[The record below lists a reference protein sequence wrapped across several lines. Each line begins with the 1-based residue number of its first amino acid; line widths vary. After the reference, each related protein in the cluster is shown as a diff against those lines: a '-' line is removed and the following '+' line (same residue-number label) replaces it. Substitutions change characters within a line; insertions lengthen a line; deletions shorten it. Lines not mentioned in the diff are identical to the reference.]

1 MLFSTNNM
9 KTSRILLIVNALLLI
24 VIWAY
29 TGVKY
34 AGLPDIIPT
43 HFDFQGNVD
52 GESGKGTI
60 WALPCIATFVFFI
73 FWNAPRNP
81 DSPFVNVPKNFRNKE
96 SLGLFMFS
104 LQIPVM
110 ILFLDI
116 IVESIRVAE
125 GKQTELS
132 DAIFFILGLL
142 FAVLG
147 VGMVMAIREGNKEKS
162 DN

>member
-1 MLFSTNNM
+1 
-9 KTSRILLIVNALLLI
+9 
-24 VIWAY
+24 
-29 TGVKY
+29 
-34 AGLPDIIPT
+34 
-43 HFDFQGNVD
+43 
-52 GESGKGTI
+52 
-60 WALPCIATFVFFI
+60 
-73 FWNAPRNP
+73 
-81 DSPFVNVPKNFRNKE
+81 
-96 SLGLFMFS
+96 MFS